1 MNVISQWEEEAG
13 VGFSRF
19 IRMLSLFFEM
29 IFLSHIAGCLF
40 AMIAITSQ
48 EDMSEELDGSDMQ
61 FAEDSW
67 VMRYR

>member
-1 MNVISQWEEEAG
+1 
-13 VGFSRF
+13 
-19 IRMLSLFFEM
+19 LFFEM